1 MSEMKL
7 NNLEFIKL
15 LPQFMR
21 DDAAVHGLSVGID
34 TAIRRLADSVANLST
49 WDRIDYLSEKEL
61 DDLAWELNIL
71 WYDYGADIAVKRDV
85 VKNSDMVYKHLGT
98 KWAVENVIASY
109 FGNGYIEEW
118 FEYAGEPGHFIV
130 HTTNPSLANER
141 FTEFLNLLAKVKR
154 SSAKLDRVS
163 IDLTGQM
170 VLAAGVGYHES
181 IVESYSIGAVAP

>member
-109 FGNGYIEEW
+109 FGNGYIEE
-118 FEYAGEPGHFIV
+118 
-130 HTTNPSLANER
+130 
-141 FTEFLNLLAKVKR
+141 
-154 SSAKLDRVS
+154 
-163 IDLTGQM
+163 
-170 VLAAGVGYHES
+170 
-181 IVESYSIGAVAP
+181 